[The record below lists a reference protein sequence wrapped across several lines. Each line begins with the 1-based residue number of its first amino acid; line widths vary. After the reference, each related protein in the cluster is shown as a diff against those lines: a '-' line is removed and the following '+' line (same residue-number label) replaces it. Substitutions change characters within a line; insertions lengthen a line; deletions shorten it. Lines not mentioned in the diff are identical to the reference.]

1 MKITTI
7 AKTSLALGLL
17 TTGVI
22 TTTTQAA
29 NATTP
34 SSTKVETPQQTAN
47 ATTPSSTK
55 VEAPQQAANA
65 TTPSSTKVEAPQ
77 QTPNAT
83 TPSSTK
89 VETPQQTPNATTPSS
104 TKVEAPQQ
112 AANATT
118 PSSTKVEAP
127 QQAANATTLSSTKV
141 ETPQQTPN
149 APTPPST
156 KVETPQQAANATT
169 PSSTK
174 VETPQQT
181 PNATTPSSTKV
192 ETPQSPTTKQVPTE
206 INPKFKDLRAYYTKP
221 SLEFKNEIGIILKKW
236 TTIRFMNVVPDYF
249 IYKIALVGK
258 DDKKYGEGVHR
269 NVDVFVVLEENNYNL
284 EKYSVGGITK
294 SNSKKVDHK
303 AGVRI
308 TKEDNKGTISHDVS
322 EFKITKE
329 QISLKE
335 LDFKLRK
342 QLVENHNLYG
352 NVGSGKIVIKMKNG
366 GKYTFELHK
375 KLQEN
380 RMADVIDGTN
390 IDNIEVNIK

>member
-22 TTTTQAA
+22 TMTTQAA

-34 SSTKVETPQQTAN
+34 SSTKIEAPQQVAN

-65 TTPSSTKVEAPQ
+65 TTPSSTKVE
-77 QTPNAT
+77 
-83 TPSSTK
+83 
-89 VETPQQTPNATTPSS
+89 TPQQTPNATTPPS
-104 TKVEAPQQ
+104 TKVEAP
-112 AANATT
+112 
-118 PSSTKVEAP
+118 K
-127 QQAANATTLSSTKV
+127 
-141 ETPQQTPN
+141 QTPN
-149 APTPPST
+149 APTPP
-156 KVETPQQAANATT
+156 
-169 PSSTK
+169 
-174 VETPQQT
+174 
-181 PNATTPSSTKV
+181 STKV

-342 QLVENHNLYG
+342 QLIENHNLYG

>member
-34 SSTKVETPQQTAN
+34 SSTKI
-47 ATTPSSTK
+47 
-55 VEAPQQAANA
+55 EAPQQ
-65 TTPSSTKVEAPQ
+65 V
-77 QTPNAT
+77 
-83 TPSSTK
+83 
-89 VETPQQTPNATTPSS
+89 
-104 TKVEAPQQ
+104 
-112 AANATT
+112 
-118 PSSTKVEAP
+118 
-127 QQAANATTLSSTKV
+127 
-141 ETPQQTPN
+141 
-149 APTPPST
+149 
-156 KVETPQQAANATT
+156 ANATT

-181 PNATTPSSTKV
+181 PNATTPPSTKVEAPKQTPNAPTPPSTKVEAPKQTPNAPTPPSTKV

-342 QLVENHNLYG
+342 QLIENHNLYG

>member
-1 MKITTI
+1 MKMTTI

-34 SSTKVETPQQTAN
+34 SSTKLETPQPTPTSTKTEQSPKAN
-47 ATTPSSTK
+47 AENVLATNPEQSPKANAEKATTPASTDIK
-55 VEAPQQAANA
+55 TPQ
-65 TTPSSTKVEAPQ
+65 S
-77 QTPNAT
+77 TPNAT
-83 TPSSTK
+83 TP
-89 VETPQQTPNATTPSS
+89 PSI
-104 TKVEAPQQ
+104 
-112 AANATT
+112 
-118 PSSTKVEAP
+118 
-127 QQAANATTLSSTKV
+127 
-141 ETPQQTPN
+141 
-149 APTPPST
+149 
-156 KVETPQQAANATT
+156 
-169 PSSTK
+169 
-174 VETPQQT
+174 
-181 PNATTPSSTKV
+181 KV
-192 ETPQSPTTKQVPTE
+192 ETPQSPNTKQVPTE
-206 INPKFKDLRAYYTKP
+206 INPKYKDLRAYYTKP

-236 TTIRFMNVVPDYF
+236 TTIRFMNTVPDYF

-269 NVDVFVVLEENNYNL
+269 HVDAFIVLEEKNKY
-284 EKYSVGGITK
+284 EVEIYSVGGITK

-303 AGVRI
+303 AGIRI

-322 EFKITKE
+322 EYKITKE
-329 QISLKE
+329 EISLKE

-342 QLVENHNLYG
+342 QLIEKHNLYG

-375 KLQEN
+375 KLQEH

-390 IDNIEVNIK
+390 IDSIEVNIK

>member
-22 TTTTQAA
+22 TTTMQAA
-29 NATTP
+29 KA
-34 SSTKVETPQQTAN
+34 S
-47 ATTPSSTK
+47 TPSSTK
-55 VEAPQQAANA
+55 VEAPQSTPPSTKVEAPQSKPNA

-77 QTPNAT
+77 QT
-83 TPSSTK
+83 
-89 VETPQQTPNATTPSS
+89 
-104 TKVEAPQQ
+104 
-112 AANATT
+112 ANATT
-118 PSSTKVEAP
+118 PPSTNTPQPMQSTK
-127 QQAANATTLSSTKV
+127 SD
-141 ETPQQTPN
+141 
-149 APTPPST
+149 
-156 KVETPQQAANATT
+156 
-169 PSSTK
+169 
-174 VETPQQT
+174 
-181 PNATTPSSTKV
+181 
-192 ETPQSPTTKQVPTE
+192 TPQSPTTKQVPTE

-236 TTIRFMNVVPDYF
+236 TTIRFMNIVPDYF

-308 TKEDNKGTISHDVS
+308 TKEDNKGIISHDVS

-342 QLVENHNLYG
+342 QLIEKNNLYG

>member
-34 SSTKVETPQQTAN
+34 SSTKVEAPQQTAN
-47 ATTPSSTK
+47 ATTPH
-55 VEAPQQAANA
+55 
-65 TTPSSTKVEAPQ
+65 
-77 QTPNAT
+77 
-83 TPSSTK
+83 
-89 VETPQQTPNATTPSS
+89 
-104 TKVEAPQQ
+104 
-112 AANATT
+112 
-118 PSSTKVEAP
+118 
-127 QQAANATTLSSTKV
+127 
-141 ETPQQTPN
+141 
-149 APTPPST
+149 
-156 KVETPQQAANATT
+156 
-169 PSSTK
+169 STK

-192 ETPQSPTTKQVPTE
+192 ETTQAANATTPSSTKVETPQQTPNPPTSPSTKVEAPQSKPNATTPPSSNVDTSPPQSPTTKQVPTE

-221 SLEFKNEIGIILKKW
+221 SIEFKNEIGIILKKW

-308 TKEDNKGTISHDVS
+308 TKEDNKGIISHDVS

-342 QLVENHNLYG
+342 QLIEKNNLYG

>member
-34 SSTKVETPQQTAN
+34 SSTKVE
-47 ATTPSSTK
+47 
-55 VEAPQQAANA
+55 
-65 TTPSSTKVEAPQ
+65 APQ

-83 TPSSTK
+83 TPPSTK

-104 TKVEAPQQ
+104 IKVETPHQTP
-112 AANATT
+112 NATT
-118 PSSTKVEAP
+118 PP
-127 QQAANATTLSSTKV
+127 STKV

-149 APTPPST
+149 ATTPPST
-156 KVETPQQAANATT
+156 KVETPQQT
-169 PSSTK
+169 PS
-174 VETPQQT
+174 
-181 PNATTPSSTKV
+181 ATTPSSTKV

-206 INPKFKDLRAYYTKP
+206 INPKFKNLRAYYTKP

-236 TTIRFMNVVPDYF
+236 TTIRFMNIVPDYF

-258 DDKKYGEGVHR
+258 DDNKYGEGVHR

-375 KLQEN
+375 KLQED

>member
-34 SSTKVETPQQTAN
+34 SSTKIEAPQQVAN

-65 TTPSSTKVEAPQ
+65 TTPSSTKVE
-77 QTPNAT
+77 
-83 TPSSTK
+83 
-89 VETPQQTPNATTPSS
+89 TPQQTPNATTPPS
-104 TKVEAPQQ
+104 TKVEAP
-112 AANATT
+112 
-118 PSSTKVEAP
+118 K
-127 QQAANATTLSSTKV
+127 
-141 ETPQQTPN
+141 QTPN

-156 KVETPQQAANATT
+156 KVEAP
-169 PSSTK
+169 K
-174 VETPQQT
+174 QT
-181 PNATTPSSTKV
+181 PNAPTPPSTKV

-284 EKYSVGGITK
+284 EKYSVDGITK

-342 QLVENHNLYG
+342 QLIENHNLYG

>member
-34 SSTKVETPQQTAN
+34 PSTKVEAPQQTAN
-47 ATTPSSTK
+47 ATTPPSTK
-55 VEAPQQAANA
+55 V
-65 TTPSSTKVEAPQ
+65 T
-77 QTPNAT
+77 
-83 TPSSTK
+83 
-89 VETPQQTPNATTPSS
+89 
-104 TKVEAPQQ
+104 
-112 AANATT
+112 
-118 PSSTKVEAP
+118 
-127 QQAANATTLSSTKV
+127 
-141 ETPQQTPN
+141 
-149 APTPPST
+149 TPPST
-156 KVETPQQAANATT
+156 NTPQPMQ
-169 PSSTK
+169 STK
-174 VETPQQT
+174 
-181 PNATTPSSTKV
+181 SD
-192 ETPQSPTTKQVPTE
+192 TPQSPTTKQVPTE

-342 QLVENHNLYG
+342 QLIEKNNLYG

>member
-34 SSTKVETPQQTAN
+34 SFTKVEAPQSTPPSTKIEAPQSKPNATTPPSTKVEAPQQTAN
-47 ATTPSSTK
+47 ATTPPSTK
-55 VEAPQQAANA
+55 V
-65 TTPSSTKVEAPQ
+65 T
-77 QTPNAT
+77 
-83 TPSSTK
+83 
-89 VETPQQTPNATTPSS
+89 
-104 TKVEAPQQ
+104 
-112 AANATT
+112 
-118 PSSTKVEAP
+118 
-127 QQAANATTLSSTKV
+127 
-141 ETPQQTPN
+141 
-149 APTPPST
+149 TPPST
-156 KVETPQQAANATT
+156 NTPQPMQ
-169 PSSTK
+169 STK
-174 VETPQQT
+174 
-181 PNATTPSSTKV
+181 SD
-192 ETPQSPTTKQVPTE
+192 TPQSPTTKQVPTE

-342 QLVENHNLYG
+342 QLIEKNNLYG

>member
-34 SSTKVETPQQTAN
+34 SSTKVEAPQSTPPSTKIEAPQSKPNATTPPSTKVEAPQQTAN
-47 ATTPSSTK
+47 ATTPPSTK
-55 VEAPQQAANA
+55 V
-65 TTPSSTKVEAPQ
+65 T
-77 QTPNAT
+77 
-83 TPSSTK
+83 
-89 VETPQQTPNATTPSS
+89 
-104 TKVEAPQQ
+104 
-112 AANATT
+112 
-118 PSSTKVEAP
+118 
-127 QQAANATTLSSTKV
+127 
-141 ETPQQTPN
+141 
-149 APTPPST
+149 TPPST
-156 KVETPQQAANATT
+156 NTSQPMQ
-169 PSSTK
+169 STK
-174 VETPQQT
+174 
-181 PNATTPSSTKV
+181 SD
-192 ETPQSPTTKQVPTE
+192 TPQSPTTKQVPTE

-342 QLVENHNLYG
+342 QLIEKNNLYG

-380 RMADVIDGTN
+380 RMADVI
-390 IDNIEVNIK
+390 

>member
-1 MKITTI
+1 TTI

-34 SSTKVETPQQTAN
+34 SSTKVEAPQSTP
-47 ATTPSSTK
+47 PSTK
-55 VEAPQQAANA
+55 VEAPQ
-65 TTPSSTKVEAPQ
+65 SK
-77 QTPNAT
+77 PNAT
-83 TPSSTK
+83 TPPSTK
-89 VETPQQTPNATTPSS
+89 VETPQQTPNATTPPS
-104 TKVEAPQQ
+104 TKV
-112 AANATT
+112 T
-118 PSSTKVEAP
+118 
-127 QQAANATTLSSTKV
+127 
-141 ETPQQTPN
+141 
-149 APTPPST
+149 TPPST
-156 KVETPQQAANATT
+156 NTPQPMQ
-169 PSSTK
+169 STK
-174 VETPQQT
+174 
-181 PNATTPSSTKV
+181 SD
-192 ETPQSPTTKQVPTE
+192 TPQSPTTKQVPTE

-308 TKEDNKGTISHDVS
+308 TKEDNKGIISHDVS

-342 QLVENHNLYG
+342 QLIEKNNLYG

>member
-34 SSTKVETPQQTAN
+34 SSTKVEAPQSTP
-47 ATTPSSTK
+47 PSTK
-55 VEAPQQAANA
+55 VEAPQ
-65 TTPSSTKVEAPQ
+65 SK
-77 QTPNAT
+77 PNAT
-83 TPSSTK
+83 
-89 VETPQQTPNATTPSS
+89 
-104 TKVEAPQQ
+104 
-112 AANATT
+112 
-118 PSSTKVEAP
+118 
-127 QQAANATTLSSTKV
+127 
-141 ETPQQTPN
+141 
-149 APTPPST
+149 TPPST
-156 KVETPQQAANATT
+156 KVTTPPSTNTPQPMQ
-169 PSSTK
+169 STK
-174 VETPQQT
+174 
-181 PNATTPSSTKV
+181 SD
-192 ETPQSPTTKQVPTE
+192 TPQSPTTKQVPTE

-236 TTIRFMNVVPDYF
+236 TTIRFMNIVPDYF

-258 DDKKYGEGVHR
+258 DDKKYDEGVHR
-269 NVDVFVVLEENNYNL
+269 NVDVFVVLEEKNKYGV
-284 EKYSVGGITK
+284 ERYSVGGITK

-308 TKEDNKGTISHDVS
+308 TKEDNKGIISHDVS

-342 QLVENHNLYG
+342 QLIENHNLYG
-352 NVGSGKIVIKMKNG
+352 NVGSGKIVINMKNG

>member
-34 SSTKVETPQQTAN
+34 SSTKVE
-47 ATTPSSTK
+47 
-55 VEAPQQAANA
+55 APQQAANA
-65 TTPSSTKVEAPQ
+65 TTPSSTKM
-77 QTPNAT
+77 
-83 TPSSTK
+83 
-89 VETPQQTPNATTPSS
+89 ETPQQTPNATTPSS

-127 QQAANATTLSSTKV
+127 K
-141 ETPQQTPN
+141 
-149 APTPPST
+149 
-156 KVETPQQAANATT
+156 
-169 PSSTK
+169 
-174 VETPQQT
+174 QT

-236 TTIRFMNVVPDYF
+236 TTIRFMNIVPDYF

-308 TKEDNKGTISHDVS
+308 TKEDNKGIISHDVS

-342 QLVENHNLYG
+342 QLIENHNLYG

-380 RMADVIDGTN
+380 RMADVIDATN

>member
-34 SSTKVETPQQTAN
+34 SSTKVEA
-47 ATTPSSTK
+47 
-55 VEAPQQAANA
+55 
-65 TTPSSTKVEAPQ
+65 
-77 QTPNAT
+77 
-83 TPSSTK
+83 
-89 VETPQQTPNATTPSS
+89 
-104 TKVEAPQQ
+104 
-112 AANATT
+112 
-118 PSSTKVEAP
+118 
-127 QQAANATTLSSTKV
+127 
-141 ETPQQTPN
+141 
-149 APTPPST
+149 
-156 KVETPQQAANATT
+156 PQQAANATT

-181 PNATTPSSTKV
+181 PNAPTTPSTKV
-192 ETPQSPTTKQVPTE
+192 ETPQSPNTKQVPTE

-249 IYKIALVGK
+249 LYKIALVGK

-294 SNSKKVDHK
+294 SNSKKVNHK

-308 TKEDNKGTISHDVS
+308 TKEDNKGTISHYVS

-342 QLVENHNLYG
+342 QLIEKNNLYG

-375 KLQEN
+375 KLQEY

>member
-34 SSTKVETPQQTAN
+34 SSTKVEA
-47 ATTPSSTK
+47 
-55 VEAPQQAANA
+55 
-65 TTPSSTKVEAPQ
+65 
-77 QTPNAT
+77 
-83 TPSSTK
+83 
-89 VETPQQTPNATTPSS
+89 
-104 TKVEAPQQ
+104 
-112 AANATT
+112 
-118 PSSTKVEAP
+118 
-127 QQAANATTLSSTKV
+127 
-141 ETPQQTPN
+141 
-149 APTPPST
+149 
-156 KVETPQQAANATT
+156 PQQAANATT

-181 PNATTPSSTKV
+181 PNAPTKPSTKV

-294 SNSKKVDHK
+294 SNSKKVNHK

-342 QLVENHNLYG
+342 QLIEKNNLYG

-375 KLQEN
+375 KLQEY

>member
-1 MKITTI
+1 MKITMI

-29 NATTP
+29 KA
-34 SSTKVETPQQTAN
+34 S
-47 ATTPSSTK
+47 TPSSTK
-55 VEAPQQAANA
+55 VEAPQSTPPSTKVEAPQSKPNA

-77 QTPNAT
+77 QT
-83 TPSSTK
+83 
-89 VETPQQTPNATTPSS
+89 
-104 TKVEAPQQ
+104 
-112 AANATT
+112 ANAT
-118 PSSTKVEAP
+118 
-127 QQAANATTLSSTKV
+127 
-141 ETPQQTPN
+141 
-149 APTPPST
+149 TPPST
-156 KVETPQQAANATT
+156 KVTTPPSTTTPQPMQ
-169 PSSTK
+169 STK
-174 VETPQQT
+174 
-181 PNATTPSSTKV
+181 SD
-192 ETPQSPTTKQVPTE
+192 TPQSPTTKQVPTE

-236 TTIRFMNVVPDYF
+236 TTIRFMNIVPDYF

-308 TKEDNKGTISHDVS
+308 TKEDNKGIISHDVS

-342 QLVENHNLYG
+342 QLIEKNNLYG

>member
-34 SSTKVETPQQTAN
+34 SSTKVEAPQSTPPSTKIEAPQSKPNATTPPSTKVEAPQQTAN
-47 ATTPSSTK
+47 ATTPPSTK
-55 VEAPQQAANA
+55 V
-65 TTPSSTKVEAPQ
+65 T
-77 QTPNAT
+77 
-83 TPSSTK
+83 
-89 VETPQQTPNATTPSS
+89 
-104 TKVEAPQQ
+104 
-112 AANATT
+112 
-118 PSSTKVEAP
+118 
-127 QQAANATTLSSTKV
+127 
-141 ETPQQTPN
+141 
-149 APTPPST
+149 TPPST
-156 KVETPQQAANATT
+156 NTPQPMQ
-169 PSSTK
+169 STK
-174 VETPQQT
+174 
-181 PNATTPSSTKV
+181 SD
-192 ETPQSPTTKQVPTE
+192 TPQSPTTKQVPTE

-308 TKEDNKGTISHDVS
+308 TKEDNKGTISHDVT

-342 QLVENHNLYG
+342 QLIEKNNLYG

>member
-34 SSTKVETPQQTAN
+34 SSTKVEA
-47 ATTPSSTK
+47 
-55 VEAPQQAANA
+55 
-65 TTPSSTKVEAPQ
+65 
-77 QTPNAT
+77 
-83 TPSSTK
+83 
-89 VETPQQTPNATTPSS
+89 
-104 TKVEAPQQ
+104 
-112 AANATT
+112 
-118 PSSTKVEAP
+118 
-127 QQAANATTLSSTKV
+127 
-141 ETPQQTPN
+141 
-149 APTPPST
+149 
-156 KVETPQQAANATT
+156 PQQAANATT

-181 PNATTPSSTKV
+181 PNAPTTPSTKV

-284 EKYSVGGITK
+284 KKYSVGGITK
-294 SNSKKVDHK
+294 SNSKKVNHK

-342 QLVENHNLYG
+342 QLIEKNNLYG

-375 KLQEN
+375 KLQEY

>member
-22 TTTTQAA
+22 TTTTQ
-29 NATTP
+29 
-34 SSTKVETPQQTAN
+34 EAN

-55 VEAPQQAANA
+55 VEAPQS
-65 TTPSSTKVEAPQ
+65 TPPSTKVEAPQ
-77 QTPNAT
+77 SKPNAT
-83 TPSSTK
+83 TP
-89 VETPQQTPNATTPSS
+89 P
-104 TKVEAPQQ
+104 
-112 AANATT
+112 
-118 PSSTKVEAP
+118 
-127 QQAANATTLSSTKV
+127 
-141 ETPQQTPN
+141 
-149 APTPPST
+149 
-156 KVETPQQAANATT
+156 
-169 PSSTK
+169 STK

-236 TTIRFMNVVPDYF
+236 TTIRFMNIAPDYF

-258 DDKKYGEGVHR
+258 DDKKYDEGVHR
-269 NVDVFVVLEENNYNL
+269 NVDVFVVLEEKNKYGV
-284 EKYSVGGITK
+284 ERYSVGGITK

-342 QLVENHNLYG
+342 QLIENHNLYG
-352 NVGSGKIVIKMKNG
+352 NVGSGKIVINMKNG

>member
-22 TTTTQAA
+22 TTTTQ
-29 NATTP
+29 
-34 SSTKVETPQQTAN
+34 EAN

-55 VEAPQQAANA
+55 VEAPQS
-65 TTPSSTKVEAPQ
+65 TPPSTKVEAPQ
-77 QTPNAT
+77 SKPNAT
-83 TPSSTK
+83 TP
-89 VETPQQTPNATTPSS
+89 P
-104 TKVEAPQQ
+104 
-112 AANATT
+112 
-118 PSSTKVEAP
+118 
-127 QQAANATTLSSTKV
+127 
-141 ETPQQTPN
+141 
-149 APTPPST
+149 
-156 KVETPQQAANATT
+156 
-169 PSSTK
+169 STK

-236 TTIRFMNVVPDYF
+236 TTIRFMNIVPDYF

-258 DDKKYGEGVHR
+258 DDKKYDEGVHR
-269 NVDVFVVLEENNYNL
+269 NVDVFVVLEEKNKYGV
-284 EKYSVGGITK
+284 ERYSVGGITK

-342 QLVENHNLYG
+342 QLIENHNLYG
-352 NVGSGKIVIKMKNG
+352 NVGSGKIVNNMKNG

>member
-34 SSTKVETPQQTAN
+34 SSTKVEAPQSTPPSTKIEAPQSKPNATTPPSTKVEAPQQTAN
-47 ATTPSSTK
+47 ATTPPSTK
-55 VEAPQQAANA
+55 V
-65 TTPSSTKVEAPQ
+65 T
-77 QTPNAT
+77 
-83 TPSSTK
+83 
-89 VETPQQTPNATTPSS
+89 
-104 TKVEAPQQ
+104 
-112 AANATT
+112 
-118 PSSTKVEAP
+118 
-127 QQAANATTLSSTKV
+127 
-141 ETPQQTPN
+141 
-149 APTPPST
+149 TPPST
-156 KVETPQQAANATT
+156 NTPQPMQ
-169 PSSTK
+169 STK
-174 VETPQQT
+174 
-181 PNATTPSSTKV
+181 SD
-192 ETPQSPTTKQVPTE
+192 TPQSPTTKQVPTE

-322 EFKITKE
+322 EFNITKE

-342 QLVENHNLYG
+342 QLIEKNNLYG